1 MYLMKRTY
9 LSVLNVVL
17 LAWGLT
23 LCQVHAQPDK
33 FTEKDAA
40 GMNYALYPK
49 SMNQLQWKAD
59 EAQFSWV
66 DDQYLLSG
74 RPQDTIVDTLLSL
87 SRLNQW
93 ITEINSD
100 SLSRMPF
107 IQWEGQHTARIQVKE
122 QVYRI
127 FFDQQ
132 KLQQIALFPKEAQ
145 NKRWNPQGDAVAF
158 TVDNNL
164 FLLQNNELIQLT
176 DEPDGV
182 LCGQT
187 VHRNEFGING
197 GLFWSPDGKKI
208 AYYRMDERMVAIYP
222 IVDVDTPMAE
232 LKQERYPMAGMT
244 SHEVKLYVYD
254 IEAEI
259 TTSMQTE
266 GPADQYLTSVTW
278 HPDSKSIYIG
288 ILNRGQDHLQMVRYE
303 IQNGK
308 KLDLI
313 FEENDEKYVE
323 PQFPLYFLPDG
334 SGQFVWL
341 SERDGYRHAYLYD
354 SKGKLIKQL
363 TKGNWVI
370 TNILGFDPK
379 GSQMFFTSTRE
390 SPLERHLYKVSIR
403 NQQVEKISRVKGTHR
418 GLLSPDGRYLLDVY
432 SNREQPSMSWLLDTK
447 QRHDRKLAQAENPL
461 SEYQVGEMELFSIP
475 ASDGTPLYCRLI
487 KPVDFDPNKKYPV
500 IVYVYGGP
508 HAQLITES
516 WMGGANFYLNSLAQQ
531 GYAVFTLDNRGSANR
546 GKAFEQIIHRRLGQ
560 IELEDQL
567 QGIEYLK
574 NLPWIDATRI
584 GVDGW
589 SYGGF
594 MSISLKLNYPDVFK
608 VAVAGGPVT
617 DWKWYEIMYGE
628 RYMDTPQENPSG
640 YEQSSLINQ
649 AQKLEGKLLIIHGD
663 MDPVVVWQHSLRFV
677 KACVKAGKQLD
688 YFVYPG
694 HEHNVR
700 GADRAHLIKKIS
712 TYFNEFL

>member
-17 LAWGLT
+17 LVWGLT
-23 LCQVHAQPDK
+23 FCQVHAQPNK

-49 SMNQLQWKAD
+49 TMNQLQWKAD
-59 EAQFSWV
+59 DTQFSWV

-87 SRLNQW
+87 SKLNQW

-222 IVDVDTPMAE
+222 IVDVDKPMAE

-254 IEAEI
+254 IEAEV
-259 TTSMQTE
+259 TTSIQTE

-278 HPDSKSIYIG
+278 HPDSKSFYIG

-313 FEENDEKYVE
+313 FEEKDEKYVE
-323 PQFPLYFLPDG
+323 PQFPLCFLPDG

-403 NQQVEKISRVKGTHR
+403 NQQVEKISRVRGTHR

-447 QRHDRKLAQAENPL
+447 QKHDRKLAQAENPL